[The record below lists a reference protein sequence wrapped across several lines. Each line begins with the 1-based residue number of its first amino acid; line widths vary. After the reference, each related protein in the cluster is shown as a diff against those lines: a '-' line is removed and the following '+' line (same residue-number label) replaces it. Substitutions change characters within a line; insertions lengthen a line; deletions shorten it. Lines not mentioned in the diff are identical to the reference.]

1 MRFLR
6 NRGKQMKMQRWI
18 ASTAEEGVV
27 SGFMTEETV
36 KKAFDGILTDGEQ
49 IEAVARGTDLLGRPH
64 YAAKT
69 DKRGILL
76 KLSKSYEVREKDT
89 EIIPLGKLDKKLRRY
104 ALGKGLILAPPGDP
118 AFKNDQEK
126 ALYKSSKEAVE
137 KKLEDGE
144 SVMTMGMA
152 RDPGIKDPI
161 YYYLAFT
168 DRRFVMAKLS
178 GNRDIYKVESVPL
191 ELLGSYEI
199 RHKDDPVPIDV
210 PFISNQ
216 EDALVITYKSGSE
229 RRFMLTDIFGHRR
242 EDAPD

>member
-1 MRFLR
+1 
-6 NRGKQMKMQRWI
+6 
-18 ASTAEEGVV
+18 
-27 SGFMTEETV
+27 MTESTV
-36 KKAFDGILTDGEQ
+36 RRAFDGVLEDGEQ
-49 IEAVARGTDLLGRPH
+49 IEALARGTDLLGRPH

-76 KLSKSYEVREKDT
+76 KLSKSFEVRDKDT

-118 AFKNDQEK
+118 AFKNDKER
-126 ALYKSSKEAVE
+126 ALYETARAAVE

-144 SVMTMGMA
+144 SIITMGMA
-152 RDPGIKDPI
+152 HDPGIKDPI

-168 DRRFVMAKLS
+168 DRRFIMAKLS

-191 ELLGSYEI
+191 ELLDSYEV
-199 RHKDDPVPIDV
+199 RHKEDPVPIDV
-210 PFISNQ
+210 PFITSQ
-216 EDALVITYKSGSE
+216 EDGLVIKYRSGSE